1 MTAIAQ
7 RFPPWE
13 ALGRAAQLTRL
24 IELGEDGDLDAVIS
38 DDRQRFRLLERLR
51 WPNGFRCGRCD
62 VQATP
67 ERPRPGILV
76 CARCRSFVGVTARTP
91 LAGEIAIDRWLA
103 LFWRLACGDLDL
115 DRARVAAELDIA
127 DVAADEVVFDLR
139 QILMRAGFRRVRELV
154 ELDARAF
161 DLGGI
166 HVLLLVAVER
176 EPSRGAL
183 GRDHAPGA
191 IAIRRVPNLS
201 AEVVR
206 GFVCAV
212 VQPGSSIFT
221 DCWSNYIELQTLPFL
236 HEPGFALPG
245 SLSAVDE
252 AVAELRASLRGR
264 VETLLDLDHG
274 ISQHAFA
281 RNRIARHSTGQVFV
295 GLLASALGLERQPK
309 LRSGV
314 RRKDG

>member
-13 ALGRAAQLTRL
+13 ALGRAAQLARL
-24 IELGEDGDLDAVIS
+24 LELGEDGDLAAVLS

-51 WPNGFRCGRCD
+51 WPNGFRCARCD

-76 CARCRSFVGVTARTP
+76 CARCRGFVGVTARTP

-103 LFWRLACGDLDL
+103 LFWRLARGDLDL
-115 DRARVAAELDIA
+115 DRARVAGELDIA
-127 DVAADEVVFDLR
+127 DVAAEEVIFDLR
-139 QILMRAGFRRVRELV
+139 QVLMRAGFRRVRDLV

-176 EPSRGAL
+176 GPL
-183 GRDHAPGA
+183 PGA
-191 IAIRRVPNLS
+191 GAVAIRRVPNLS

-212 VQPGSSIFT
+212 IQPGSSIFT
-221 DCWSNYIELQTLPFL
+221 DCWSNYVTLDSLPFL

-245 SLSAVDE
+245 SLLAVDE
-252 AVAELRASLRGR
+252 AVAELRAHLRGR
-264 VETLLDLDHG
+264 PETALDLDHG
-274 ISQHAFA
+274 ISQHAFV
-281 RNRIARHSTGQVFV
+281 RNRIGRHSTGQVFA

-314 RRKDG
+314 RRRDA